1 MKKTKYY
8 FFYLLTNSEPELYA
22 CTDDSELAKRFREER
37 SKKKFVEKVHKCTPE
52 EIEKVT
58 KNYPGIFIEVLNGKT
73 KKRSHGSK
81 IIDISLAVTT
91 TEKMTISSYFDKLI
105 NVDFMTWAHIEPDRF
120 NDDMIRALA
129 YIDYIEWYRLFECM
143 DTSIG
148 LDDYDI
154 DIFGAFMYFYGRLL
168 DGD

>member
-1 MKKTKYY
+1 
-8 FFYLLTNSEPELYA
+8 
-22 CTDDSELAKRFREER
+22 
-37 SKKKFVEKVHKCTPE
+37 
-52 EIEKVT
+52 
-58 KNYPGIFIEVLNGKT
+58 
-73 KKRSHGSK
+73 
-81 IIDISLAVTT
+81 
-91 TEKMTISSYFDKLI
+91 
-105 NVDFMTWAHIEPDRF
+105 MTWAHIEPDRF